1 MSCDVSLDGDGV
13 LRSTCCCISA
23 VEDVLK
29 AKARVSVIII
39 LTLQWQLRC
48 MRALGDAQL
57 RTVVDNSL
65 SIYGVA
71 VYIVIYILVRCLL
84 FKKYDWE
91 DTATLYATSSL
102 IAYVQGLRHYMLEH
116 IHLSNFTDLVVSNVY
131 GFAGLLSLH
140 ALLILV
146 SVRCPTQ
153 RA

>member
-1 MSCDVSLDGDGV
+1 MAS
-13 LRSTCCCISA
+13 
-23 VEDVLK
+23 EMYE
-29 AKARVSVIII
+29 SVG
-39 LTLQWQLRC
+39 RC
-48 MRALGDAQL
+48 TAE
-57 RTVVDNSL
+57 TVVDNSL

-102 IAYVQGLRHYMLEH
+102 IACVQGLRHYILGH

-146 SVRCPTQ
+146 ADRSPSQ
-153 RA
+153 R